1 MHGACM
7 CDNRPIRDSVDEP
20 GRSHKDHL
28 DELVQEICKSNAL
41 ALKYMKQNM
50 N

>member
-1 MHGACM
+1 MHACM
-7 CDNRPIRDSVDEP
+7 CDNRPNRDGADEP

-28 DELVQEICKSNAL
+28 DELVQERCNSNEL
-41 ALKYMKQNM
+41 AQLYMEQSM